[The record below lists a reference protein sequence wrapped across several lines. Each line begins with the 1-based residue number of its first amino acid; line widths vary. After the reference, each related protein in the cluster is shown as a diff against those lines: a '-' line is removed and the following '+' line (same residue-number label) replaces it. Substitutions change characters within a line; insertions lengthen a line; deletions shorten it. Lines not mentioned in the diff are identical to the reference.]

1 MQTQPPKYVS
11 PPTTW
16 RTKLGLRVASMV
28 FLVILCG
35 LGGSLATD
43 SRVDGDTL
51 MIVVLA
57 PAAIV
62 TFIWD
67 VAESICI
74 WKRGGHRGIHPGAI
88 VAIDLIAWLGWA
100 FVDLLLV
107 PYTIV
112 LSSGYYVDQ
121 TYGGNSYRYG
131 EPEVSPEYEALLSEI
146 QGKTHAIAAFAVM
159 TTAAH
164 FALFVIACYET
175 HIRNHMPSTVYV
187 FQPVYGA
194 APGQIPPG
202 AYQQLGPLPPQPV
215 HVQPFPNQS
224 FTPPTGDTKNA
235 QGAERF
241 A

>member
-1 MQTQPPKYVS
+1 
-11 PPTTW
+11 
-16 RTKLGLRVASMV
+16 
-28 FLVILCG
+28 
-35 LGGSLATD
+35 
-43 SRVDGDTL
+43 
-51 MIVVLA
+51 
-57 PAAIV
+57 V

-159 TTAAH
+159 TT
-164 FALFVIACYET
+164 
-175 HIRNHMPSTVYV
+175 
-187 FQPVYGA
+187 
-194 APGQIPPG
+194 
-202 AYQQLGPLPPQPV
+202 
-215 HVQPFPNQS
+215 
-224 FTPPTGDTKNA
+224 
-235 QGAERF
+235 
-241 A
+241 